1 MKRTYSLWPALVL
14 TLCAH
19 AALAQQGQQKP
30 PSDAPPQLEKIEE
43 IGDDSITVTAKPA
56 PERQITEKR
65 DNGGRVTEVK
75 VKSGPSTYTV
85 RPANPTGTA
94 LPGDAVGSA
103 NRGPM
108 WTVLEFD
115 SKKKK
120 KAAEDEGSS
129 DTDAPPPPA
138 NK

>member
-1 MKRTYSLWPALVL
+1 MKRTL
-14 TLCAH
+14 TLWTALALSLSAH
-19 AALAQQGQQKP
+19 TALAQQQTK
-30 PSDAPPQLEKIEE
+30 PSDAPPKLEKIEE
-43 IGDDSITVTAKPA
+43 VGDDSINVTAKPT

-85 RPANPTGTA
+85 RPANTTGTA

-103 NRGPM
+103 NHGPM

-120 KAAEDEGSS
+120 KAAEDEGST
-129 DTDAPPPPA
+129 DTEAPPPPA
-138 NK
+138 KN

>member
-1 MKRTYSLWPALVL
+1 MKRTL
-14 TLCAH
+14 TLWTALALSLSAH
-19 AALAQQGQQKP
+19 TALAQQQTK
-30 PSDAPPQLEKIEE
+30 PSDAPPKLEKIEE
-43 IGDDSITVTAKPA
+43 VGDDSINVTAKPT

-85 RPANPTGTA
+85 RPANTTGTA

-103 NRGPM
+103 NHGPM

-120 KAAEDEGSS
+120 KAGEDEGST
-129 DTDAPPPPA
+129 DTEAPPPPPA
-138 NK
+138 KK